1 MSSSQAS
8 KSASRAILWLASR
21 IWKKFGFS
29 HQPSWSQN
37 VTWYSFGSS
46 EYSSELA
53 HQGRPELGVVVTEGE
68 RRVVLHLAV
77 EMTESIGVPRRQVV
91 FREDVEDVPDRDCA
105 DHDGGLDGLGVE
117 QLVAPVLGGGDVE
130 TPFESC
136 GRPSR

>member
-8 KSASRAILWLASR
+8 KSASRAALWLASR

-53 HQGRPELGVVVTEGE
+53 HQGRPETGPSWT
-68 RRVVLHLAV
+68 
-77 EMTESIGVPRRQVV
+77 Q
-91 FREDVEDVPDRDCA
+91 RDP
-105 DHDGGLDGLGVE
+105 L
-117 QLVAPVLGGGDVE
+117 
-130 TPFESC
+130 
-136 GRPSR
+136 